1 MLLLFRYKK
10 SRSITDTDGNK
21 IPPCD
26 KECHNHENGSECNA
40 DDRANLFH
48 KNTLIVITTTFC
60 VLKCRLIVYFS
71 QKITEFLYIIRYIDY
86 ICNTFVITTQQM

>member
-1 MLLLFRYKK
+1 MLLLFRYKN

-26 KECHNHENGSECNA
+26 KECHNHENGSERNA

-48 KNTLIVITTTFC
+48 KNTLIVINTTFC
-60 VLKCRLIVYFS
+60 VFKWS
-71 QKITEFLYIIRYIDY
+71 KTKGDSPKIGRFPVHFQAYMTIFASHL
-86 ICNTFVITTQQM
+86 

>member
-26 KECHNHENGSECNA
+26 KECYNHENGSERNA

-48 KNTLIVITTTFC
+48 KKTH
-60 VLKCRLIVYFS
+60 
-71 QKITEFLYIIRYIDY
+71 
-86 ICNTFVITTQQM
+86 

>member
-21 IPPCD
+21 ISPCD
-26 KECHNHENGSECNA
+26 KECHNHKNGSECNA

-48 KNTLIVITTTFC
+48 KNKHTNCSILLRFMFYN
-60 VLKCRLIVYFS
+60 LAK
-71 QKITEFLYIIRYIDY
+71 
-86 ICNTFVITTQQM
+86 